1 MRNKI
6 LAAIGAGAVW
16 LGGLAVLSQR
26 VADSPT
32 PGVIVGAVS
41 IVGAIVWARRL

>member
-1 MRNKI
+1 MSNRI

-32 PGVIVGAVS
+32 PGLVVGVVS
-41 IVGAIVWARRL
+41 IAAAVVWARRQ